1 MSDRYSPEI
10 LAEKGQGRATIVIC
24 DEAGLV
30 TAESLFDLLG
40 QERRVLLLKL
50 SAVAVAEWADT
61 SRALLGQLKGRG
73 IKQACF
79 ISLGRA
85 SDAVLAACLEE
96 ARAVRTL
103 ILYNASARLED
114 HWLDRLAARLES
126 SLPMGLPFRTRVK
139 GFDARPFL
147 QRIRCPVL
155 IGVAEGASS
164 VLTRQAAL
172 LAAHIPTSWLLR
184 LPDTDTAAGLCKLMQ
199 DFDQIPARCPQK
211 NR

>member
-24 DEAGLV
+24 DEASLA

-50 SAVAVAEWADT
+50 SAAAVAEWAEA

-96 ARAVRTL
+96 VRAVRTL
-103 ILYNASARLED
+103 LLYNASARLED

-155 IGVAEGASS
+155 IGVAEGASP
-164 VLTRQAAL
+164 VLARQAAL

-184 LPDTDTAAGLCKLMQ
+184 LPETGTAASLCRLMQ
-199 DFDQIPARCPQK
+199 DFDQVPARCPQK